1 MAFRNGSHFLLF
13 HKANNVINN
22 FIAVLKIS
30 QLNQDITIFYF
41 SFLNFAFQN
50 KKSFILKTLL
60 YKNTKISYSDSGTGN
75 AIVLLHGFL
84 ENKKMWK
91 EYVQLFSEKK
101 RVITIDLLGHG
112 ETDCLGYVH
121 KMEDNADVVN
131 EVLEHLKIEKAIIL
145 GHSMGGY
152 VGLAFAELYPEKIQK
167 LVLLNSTSKEDSEEK
182 KLNRTRAIKA
192 VKQNYVSF
200 VSLAIANLFSE
211 NNRTRLAEEI
221 EKVKIEALKTPLQG
235 IVASLEGMKIRKDR
249 EELVRKNLFP
259 ILLILGKKDPVLNY
273 EESLSQIED
282 TTAELVSFEDGHMS
296 QIENKEALKTILL
309 DFFE

>member
-1 MAFRNGSHFLLF
+1 M
-13 HKANNVINN
+13 
-22 FIAVLKIS
+22 
-30 QLNQDITIFYF
+30 
-41 SFLNFAFQN
+41 
-50 KKSFILKTLL
+50 FILKTIL
-60 YKNTKISYSDSGTGN
+60 YKNTKISYSDSGIGN
-75 AIVLLHGFL
+75 TIVLLHGFL
-84 ENKKMWK
+84 ENKKMWL
-91 EYVQLFSEKK
+91 EYNNLFSEKY
-101 RVITIDLLGHG
+101 RVVAIDLLGHG
-112 ETDCLGYVH
+112 ESDCLGYVH
-121 KMEDNADVVN
+121 KMEDNAGAVN
-131 EVLEHLKIEKAIIL
+131 EVLEHLNIEKATIV

-167 LVLLNSTSKEDSEEK
+167 LVLLNSTSKEDSAEK

-192 VKQNYVSF
+192 VKQNYINF

-211 NNRTRLAEEI
+211 NNRIRLAEEI
-221 EKVKIEALKTPLQG
+221 EKVKTEALKTPLQG
-235 IVASLEGMKIRKDR
+235 IIASQEGMKIRKDR